1 MAADAFSPS
10 SCGFSLTPEA
20 AVHVEQAALL
30 YSDAAA
36 AEKELLAAIGA
47 SPDCLGAYF
56 SLYKFY
62 FYKYRL
68 GEAVRA
74 ARQAMEIA
82 ARQGG
87 FDADWSGLTPASA
100 DWPKVD
106 SPSHFY
112 LFTLKALA
120 FMHLRLDKGDEAMAM
135 LAKLF
140 ELDPQDS
147 VGASVIRDLAGSVE
161 TAPAAA

>member
-1 MAADAFSPS
+1 MPSDAFSTA

-20 AVHVEQAALL
+20 AAHVEQAARV
-30 YSDAAA
+30 YSDGAA
-36 AEKELLAAIGA
+36 AEKELLAAIAA

-62 FYKYRL
+62 FYQYRL

-74 ARQAMEIA
+74 ARMAMDIA

-87 FDADWSGLTPASA
+87 FDADWHRLTPASS
-100 DWPKVD
+100 DWAKVD
-106 SPSHFY
+106 SPAHFY